1 MEKRNRWLLV
11 LGGGFLV
18 IIITMIVFGVYLVKF
33 LQQTT
38 DRMLSPI
45 ENTNAHLQTQVAQ
58 ILHPT
63 PTIIPDPVT
72 IVQEIRGL
80 SRLETIQYS
89 VEKVITAEVG
99 QGEFAFLFGDRLLFV
114 AHGTVIAGVDLKNL
128 DSGDVQV
135 EDETVFVR
143 LPPAEIFIATLNNDQ
158 SYVYS
163 REKGI
168 LTRGNIDL
176 ETQARQVA
184 EDEIQKAALED
195 GILEKARENGEAFIQ
210 RFLLNLGFSDVVFLE
225 PQ

>member
-1 MEKRNRWLLV
+1 MEKRNKWLLV
-11 LGGGFLV
+11 LGGGFLG
-18 IIITMIVFGVYLVKF
+18 IIIVMGVLGFFLLNF

-38 DRMLSPI
+38 DRMLNPI

-114 AHGTVIAGVDLKNL
+114 AHGTVIAGMDLKNL
-128 DSGDVQV
+128 QSGDVEV
-135 EDETVFVR
+135 ESETVFVR
-143 LPPAEIFIATLNNDQ
+143 LPPTEIFIATLDNDQ

-163 REKGI
+163 RDKGI
-168 LTRGNIDL
+168 LTRGNMDL

-184 EDEIQKAALED
+184 EDEIRNASLDD

-225 PQ
+225 QQ